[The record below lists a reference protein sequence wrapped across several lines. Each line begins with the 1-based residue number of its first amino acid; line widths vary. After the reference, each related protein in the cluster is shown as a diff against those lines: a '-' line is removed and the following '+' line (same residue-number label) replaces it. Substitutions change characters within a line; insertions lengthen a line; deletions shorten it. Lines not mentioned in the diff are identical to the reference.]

1 MNVVVTCS
9 GLSNTGKL
17 TTQVAVTLLRHNPG
31 ILEWVKAGAEPDR
44 LLKILET
51 ADQVIAING
60 CADCCARKKI
70 EVLGV
75 IPDREVIA
83 TDLGVVKNG
92 MADPAY
98 AEIDIVVKAV
108 REALNKR
115 DEDAF

>member
-17 TTQVAVTLLRHNPG
+17 TTQVVVTLLRHNPG
-31 ILEWVKAGAEPDR
+31 MLDWVKAGTEPDR
-44 LLKILET
+44 LRRTLET
-51 ADQVIAING
+51 ADQVIAISG

-83 TDLGVVKNG
+83 TELGVVKNS

-98 AEIDIVVKAV
+98 AEIDLVVQAV
-108 REALNKR
+108 REALNRREK
-115 DEDAF
+115 ETS

>member
-1 MNVVVTCS
+1 MKAIVTCS

-31 ILEWVKAGAEPDR
+31 MLDWVRAGVEPDSLR
-44 LLKILET
+44 RTLET
-51 ADQVIAING
+51 ADQVVAING

-75 IPDREVIA
+75 TPDREVIA

-92 MADPAY
+92 MADPEY
-98 AEIDIVVKAV
+98 AEIDLVVRAV
-108 REALNKR
+108 REALNR
-115 DEDAF
+115 EDEDVT